1 MSVAG
6 LSNGCGARCLGTLQ
20 REAAPGGPTDCD
32 SLSVG
37 GTQVIPTHS

>member
-6 LSNGCGARCLGTLQ
+6 LSNGCGARCLCTLQ
-20 REAAPGGPTDCD
+20 REAPPDGPTDSD

-37 GTQVIPTHS
+37 GTQVIPMHS